1 MGQKVH
7 PIGFRLGIYRDW
19 SARWFASS
27 NPALGLSYGDNVIE
41 DLRLRKYLEVR
52 LNNADISSIEI
63 EKAGNSLLRVI
74 VHTAKP
80 GMIIGKKGQEI
91 DLLRNDIAKRFSKS
105 NVEVS
110 VQEIKK
116 PEMDSTLIA
125 KAIASQLE
133 RRVSYK
139 RAMKR
144 AVASSMRAGAKGIKI
159 CTSGRLG
166 GAEIA
171 RSEWARVGSV
181 PLHTLRADIDYGF
194 AEAHTTYGI
203 IGVKVW
209 LCKGEYQHIR
219 QR

>member
-7 PIGFRLGIYRDW
+7 PLGFRLGIYKDW
-19 SARWFASS
+19 NARWFATG
-27 NPALGLSYGDNVIE
+27 ATYGDKLIE
-41 DLRLRKYLEVR
+41 DLRLRKYLDSR
-52 LNNADISSIEI
+52 LGKADIAKIEV
-63 EKAGNSLLRVI
+63 EKASDDLRI
-74 VHTAKP
+74 IIHTGKP
-80 GMIIGKKGQEI
+80 GVIIGKKGQEI
-91 DLLRNDIAKRFSKS
+91 DNLRNDIAKQFSKT

-116 PEMDSTLIA
+116 PELDGMLIA
-125 KAIASQLE
+125 KAIASQIE

-159 CTSGRLG
+159 RVAGRLQ

-171 RSEWARVGSV
+171 RAEWARVGSV
-181 PLHTLRADIDYGF
+181 PLHTLRSNVDYGF
-194 AEAHTTYGI
+194 AEANTTYGI